1 MSNQTQQ
8 RMGKKEKTQQRM
20 GKKEKGTIK
29 SANERIKVKFYF

>member
-8 RMGKKEKTQQRM
+8 RMGE
-20 GKKEKGTIK
+20 KEKGTIK